1 MTEQIHH
8 PPILEC
14 HQLCKFYGSRP
25 ALQGIDLVLPR
36 GRIVGLLGPNGSG
49 KTTLIKLC
57 ARLLTPT
64 RGEVLINGYAPS
76 VETKAHVS
84 YLPDKNYLGDWMNID
99 RLMGLFADFYADFD
113 RHRATE
119 MLHMLG
125 IDPSQRLKSMSKGTQ
140 EKVQLILVMSRQSDL
155 YLLDEPI
162 GGIDPAARDYILRTI
177 LQNYQEDSTV
187 ILSTHLIADV
197 EPVLEEVLFIR
208 EGKIVLEESAD
219 ELRDRTGGSVDAHFR
234 EVFRTW

>member
-1 MTEQIHH
+1 
-8 PPILEC
+8 
-14 HQLCKFYGSRP
+14 
-25 ALQGIDLVLPR
+25 
-36 GRIVGLLGPNGSG
+36 
-49 KTTLIKLC
+49 
-57 ARLLTPT
+57 
-64 RGEVLINGYAPS
+64 
-76 VETKAHVS
+76 
-84 YLPDKNYLGDWMNID
+84 
-99 RLMGLFADFYADFD
+99 
-113 RHRATE
+113 

-177 LQNYQEDSTV
+177 LQNYREDSTV

-234 EVFRTW
+234 EVFHTW